1 MILRISHIADNPIGL
16 SFTCHPDHAGEQQ
29 SLAGAKSL
37 RVRE

>member
-37 RVRE
+37 SVTE